1 MANFKEKSASGI
13 SYVSADTLLLDE
25 RKVFLEGDIS
35 PEMAFDFMKKM
46 MVLVKKDA
54 TSPIKVIIN
63 SCGGDINAGLL
74 IYDVIQN
81 CTCDVDLYCSGRAL
95 SMGALLLACGKK
107 GHRFILE
114 HSEVMLHEPLLGGG
128 VSGSCSSLL
137 SISER
142 LMQTKKVILDLL
154 VKHTK
159 NNYETLEKAIAYD
172 HYFSAQE
179 AIDFDLCDEIVS
191 FKELL

>member
-13 SYVSADTLLLDE
+13 TYVSADTLLLDE
-25 RKVFLEGDIS
+25 RKLFLEGEINT
-35 PEMAFDFMKKM
+35 EMAYDFMKKM
-46 MVLVKKDA
+46 MVLIKKDSA
-54 TSPIKVIIN
+54 SPIKVYIN

-74 IYDVIQN
+74 IYDVIQH
-81 CTCDVDLYCSGRAL
+81 CKCDIDLYCTGRTL

-159 NNYETLEKAIAYD
+159 NDYDTLEKAIAYD

-179 AIDFDLCDEIVS
+179 AIDFDLCDAIVT
-191 FKELL
+191 FNDLL